1 LLTPQQP
8 HALRRLVRYW
18 GEFDRHRRIAVGI
31 AVAAI
36 LLVSLSFAPLVRT
49 IAANKAAARGL
60 VLTIE
65 RVWPGWMSIHLADA
79 TVTLE
84 GLPGARAEFAHIQLL
99 VTPWLSLR
107 GVIVDDGE
115 LTLEG
120 SADSLREQIQAW
132 RARHRAPGSAG
143 GGSSGSGLSIDANAI
158 DVTWRAD
165 AADATPQTITG
176 ISFERKGGRARA
188 AFASARVE
196 SPAGA
201 VTLGD
206 AAAEFGSGAEGLVLE
221 SARVAQL
228 LGRVT
233 VAVSE
238 DAPAAEANAVA
249 TPTPPAASDFDDE
262 EPADAKD
269 LADPKDLADAKDL
282 TDPKAAGKSPQK
294 TLADRLAPLADQS
307 WPRRRE
313 QIDVLRKLLRER
325 VGDHARVDI
334 AKIQLEVTHGASVLN
349 FGPAPLTFERQGA
362 VASMAFLPPAEKGG
376 KQLTL
381 NGRLPLDAGVIE
393 LNVEGGPISL
403 STLGV
408 REGDFGLLDVKR
420 SELTL
425 STHVELSPEGALD
438 IAASGRL
445 ERLSIEQAAL
455 APEPLRDMNL
465 NWSGQVRLD
474 LGKRRF
480 AIEDGSVGVSDVRV
494 TVAGSIEASET
505 DVRVGLLVEI
515 PKTSCQD
522 LLVAAPA
529 ALLPQLQGLRLG
541 GTFALHSR
549 VALDTSHLDA
559 TEVEWEFD
567 NRCKVLTTPQ
577 DIDPKNFREPFQH
590 FVVEPDGR
598 ATEFT
603 TGPTTDQWVS
613 LNEITPNMETGL
625 IVCEDSR
632 FFKHNGFDNKAI
644 RDSILSNLKKGH
656 FVRGASTL
664 SMQLA
669 KNLYLGREKTLSRKL
684 QEAAFT
690 LLLEER
696 LSKED
701 ILELYLNV
709 VEFGPGI
716 YGIRNAAMHYFNSH
730 PAELSLAQAMFF
742 ASILPNPKANHFQPD
757 GTLKPRW
764 ERHLQYLMR
773 VARKINRI
781 GDDELEAGMN
791 EHLVFGQAHPETSS
805 DFLFGTP
812 LYDVNE
818 GAGGNG
824 G

>member
-18 GEFDRHRRIAVGI
+18 GDFDRHRRIALGI
-31 AVAAI
+31 GLAAI
-36 LLVSLSFAPLVRT
+36 VLLSLTFAPLVRT

-84 GLPGARAEFAHIQLL
+84 GLEGARAEFAHIELL
-99 VTPWLSLR
+99 ITPWLSLR
-107 GVIVDDGE
+107 GVVVDGGE

-120 SADSLREQIQAW
+120 SADTLREQAEGW
-132 RARHRAPGSAG
+132 RERHRSAGAAGGRSAG
-143 GGSSGSGLSIDANAI
+143 GGLSIDAKGI
-158 DVTWRAD
+158 DVIWRAD
-165 AADATPQTITG
+165 AADTAPQTITG

-196 SPAGA
+196 SSAGA

-206 AAAEFGSGAEGLVLE
+206 SAAEFGSGAEGLVLE
-221 SARVAQL
+221 SARVAHL

-238 DAPAAEANAVA
+238 DAPAGDVNAADGSAVA
-249 TPTPPAASDFDDE
+249 PPTPPAASDFDDE
-262 EPADAKD
+262 EPAD
-269 LADPKDLADAKDL
+269 PKDLADAK
-282 TDPKAAGKSPQK
+282 AAGKTPQK

-307 WPRRRE
+307 WPKRRE
-313 QIDVLRKLLRER
+313 QIDALRKLLRER
-325 VGDHARVDI
+325 VGDPARVEI

-381 NGRLPLDAGVIE
+381 NGRLPLDAGTIE

-425 STHVELSPEGALD
+425 STHVDLSPEGALD

-445 ERLSIEQAAL
+445 ERLSLEQAAL

-480 AIEDGSVGVSDVRV
+480 AIEQGSVGVSDVRV
-494 TVAGSIEASET
+494 TGAGSIEASET
-505 DVRVGLLVEI
+505 DVRVGLVVEI

-549 VALDTSHLDA
+549 VALDTENLA
-559 TEVEWEFD
+559 GTEVEWEFD
-567 NRCKVLTTPQ
+567 NRCKVLTVPE

-603 TGPTTDQWVS
+603 TGPSTDHWVA

-632 FFKHNGFDNKAI
+632 FFKHDGFDNKAI

-716 YGIRNAAMHYFNSH
+716 YGIRNAAKHYFNSH

-818 GAGGNG
+818 GAVGGNG